1 MVIQRGAL
9 ALGSRRTAR
18 RRRSRASAVETAAL
32 SPKRGVAWLYAAP
45 TLLFVAA
52 IFAYPII
59 LLVQYSFQH
68 VGTSEYLPTTG
79 AGFSNF
85 SFIFKDSLF
94 TTAIENNLKLFICVP
109 VMVILAVILAVI
121 LYDRPRGW
129 KVYRVLL
136 FLPYVLSIPVVGV
149 VFGYLF
155 AYNGSINEILRHL
168 GLGFL
173 GQDWLGST
181 SWALPTIGFVI
192 IWKELGFGV
201 IVMNAR
207 LMSVNEDYFEAARV
221 DGAHWWRRLWHVAL
235 PQLVPA
241 IAFFSIVELINMLS
255 WVFAYIYVMTL
266 GGPQNSTIVT
276 EFYIWKQAFQ
286 NNAIGVGAAASVV
299 LLGIVSILIAV
310 RLFVHRRLVGYG
322 YE

>member
-1 MVIQRGAL
+1 
-9 ALGSRRTAR
+9 
-18 RRRSRASAVETAAL
+18 
-32 SPKRGVAWLYAAP
+32 
-45 TLLFVAA
+45 
-52 IFAYPII
+52 
-59 LLVQYSFQH
+59 
-68 VGTSEYLPTTG
+68 
-79 AGFSNF
+79 
-85 SFIFKDSLF
+85 
-94 TTAIENNLKLFICVP
+94 
-109 VMVILAVILAVI
+109 MVILAVILAVI

-181 SWALPTIGFVI
+181 AWALPTIGFVI

-299 LLGIVSILIAV
+299 LLGVVSILIAV
-310 RLFVHRRLVGYG
+310 RLILHRRLAGYG
-322 YE
+322 DE